1 MPDLIAHCLER
12 LNLEEPDKVKGK
24 ANQFFGQLNSL
35 PVKLFDKGPNL
46 KAVIAIQL
54 AYESLGYHDWSVRL
68 ASQLA
73 GCTSA
78 NYDSVL
84 SNIRKHLNIQPS
96 ITLDTLSIA
105 LGSSTMLNSVRDL
118 WDSFTADYL
127 EELKGIKR
135 ANAEKELELPCWKGA
150 VTYCCA
156 KAFGEVLPKDRL
168 HALCGCSL
176 AELNKCI
183 KIIQSTSEEKI
194 TELKNTSS
202 KPSRASRRSAPK
214 EQTTPSQTTTVK
226 PKTTKKVEAT
236 KKSEATDKP
245 ESRKRKRTV
254 QSAAIETS
262 EKTRIRPKS
271 GIVSMINHQDY
282 KKSKRYLDYIE
293 WKSRLIQ
300 QLNSSLA

>member
-1 MPDLIAHCLER
+1 M
-12 LNLEEPDKVKGK
+12 
-24 ANQFFGQLNSL
+24 
-35 PVKLFDKGPNL
+35 
-46 KAVIAIQL
+46 
-54 AYESLGYHDWSVRL
+54 
-68 ASQLA
+68 
-73 GCTSA
+73 
-78 NYDSVL
+78 
-84 SNIRKHLNIQPS
+84 
-96 ITLDTLSIA
+96 
-105 LGSSTMLNSVRDL
+105 
-118 WDSFTADYL
+118 
-127 EELKGIKR
+127 
-135 ANAEKELELPCWKGA
+135 
-150 VTYCCA
+150 
-156 KAFGEVLPKDRL
+156 LPKDRL

-214 EQTTPSQTTTVK
+214 EQTTPSQTTTAK
-226 PKTTKKVEAT
+226 PRTTKKVETT

-254 QSAAIETS
+254 QSVPTETT